1 MSEISIASSGTI
13 KASCLRVK
21 YAPAKRDI
29 AVMGAKF
36 GGCGTNLVSAAIK
49 TKLKSTFSFF
59 ESVNIELAI
68 SIKNNHFFYT
78 EEFVFLHYLC
88 KERGFYKS
96 HP

>member
-1 MSEISIASSGTI
+1 
-13 KASCLRVK
+13 
-21 YAPAKRDI
+21 
-29 AVMGAKF
+29 MGAKF

-68 SIKNNHFFYT
+68 SIKNNYFFYT

-96 HP
+96 HT